1 MKETLP
7 MFFSRRISPE
17 EIKSLLNEL
26 QGDIFLRLYCDRN
39 PDTMFFN
46 DGMKPHGYIRNIL
59 FDDEEGYHAFIEIP
73 DEFEYQ
79 FKFFINPVI
88 HPCMT
93 GTDGNYYFR
102 FFEMMDECALITDN
116 VYNGIKKE

>member
-1 MKETLP
+1 MKESLQI
-7 MFFSRRISPE
+7 FFSKRISPE

-26 QGDIFLRLYCDRN
+26 QGDIFLRLYCDRT
-39 PDTMFFN
+39 DTMFFN
-46 DGMKPHGYIRNIL
+46 DGMKPHGYIKNIM

-79 FKFFINPVI
+79 FKFFIDPVI

-102 FFEMMDECALITDN
+102 FFEMFDRSALIEHA
-116 VYNGIKKE
+116 VYNGVK